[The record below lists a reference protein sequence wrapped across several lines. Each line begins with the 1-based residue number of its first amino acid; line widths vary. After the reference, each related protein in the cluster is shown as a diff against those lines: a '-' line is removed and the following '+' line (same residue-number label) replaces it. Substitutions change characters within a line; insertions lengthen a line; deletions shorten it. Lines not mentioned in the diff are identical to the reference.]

1 VSSSRVRLDQRFIGE
16 RTFLY
21 ELCGYRLQT
30 SRKVVQFQAATKIQ
44 AAVRGKQAKEYVA
57 RSRKRLERQRQVRRV
72 EKRQKAA
79 LKIQCRARV
88 YLARRKAR
96 RKREIKEEE
105 ERERR
110 EFEDLELSLEGL
122 HEDFMNELL
131 VIRAQKGARSMLAKK
146 YVFLYL
152 CVALSPVLTICCVLL
167 TQQLHQARCRGEG
180 EQRETNRKRQVQ
192 RCQAHPGRDPR
203 RGRPGALQEE
213 PPAAASRSKDP

>member
-1 VSSSRVRLDQRFIGE
+1 VW
-16 RTFLY
+16 
-21 ELCGYRLQT
+21 CRLQT

-146 YVFLYL
+146 YVPCPRVF
-152 CVALSPVLTICCVLL
+152 ALS
-167 TQQLHQARCRGEG
+167 RC
-180 EQRETNRKRQVQ
+180 
-192 RCQAHPGRDPR
+192 
-203 RGRPGALQEE
+203 
-213 PPAAASRSKDP
+213 

>member
-1 VSSSRVRLDQRFIGE
+1 VW
-16 RTFLY
+16 
-21 ELCGYRLQT
+21 CRLQT

-146 YVFLYL
+146 YVR
-152 CVALSPVLTICCVLL
+152 CSRVVLSPVLIYFCLTI
-167 TQQLHQARCRGEG
+167 TQQLHQARRGGEG
-180 EQRETNRKRQVQ
+180 EQRETNRQREVQ
-192 RCQAHPGRDPR
+192 RCQAHPGHDPR
-203 RGRPGALQEE
+203 RGRQGAL
-213 PPAAASRSKDP
+213 